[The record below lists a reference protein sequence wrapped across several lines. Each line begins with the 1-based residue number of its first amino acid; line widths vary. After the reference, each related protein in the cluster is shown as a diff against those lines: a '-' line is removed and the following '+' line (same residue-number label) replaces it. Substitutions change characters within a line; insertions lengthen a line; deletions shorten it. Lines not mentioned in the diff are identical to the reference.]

1 MAKVM
6 SSGAGKRS
14 GEEDG
19 EVIPAAL
26 FPRFLPHRRYFAE
39 EIWLEPSVAAVQ
51 SRYSAKMRR
60 KRDGCGSKSA
70 TKKMD
75 RRLCCVHLGSCPS
88 KGSETL
94 KFPEIQLL
102 GKMGKIST
110 HTKVV

>member
-39 EIWLEPSVAAVQ
+39 EIWLESSVAAVQ
-51 SRYSAKMRR
+51 SCYSARMRR
-60 KRDGCGSKSA
+60 KRDGCGSKTA
-70 TKKMD
+70 TKKWTEGYAVYTWALVPA
-75 RRLCCVHLGSCPS
+75 RVQKHLNFLRYNSWARW
-88 KGSETL
+88 ER
-94 KFPEIQLL
+94 
-102 GKMGKIST
+102 
-110 HTKVV
+110 

>member
-70 TKKMD
+70 TKKNGQKAM
-75 RRLCCVHLGSCPS
+75 LCTPGLLS
-88 KGSETL
+88 KQGFRNT
-94 KFPEIQLL
+94 
-102 GKMGKIST
+102 
-110 HTKVV
+110 